1 MILTLTLTRVQM
13 WTMVILGREQMS
25 GGQIFGV
32 QMSGYDNNNNNN
44 DNDNTA
50 SNSSSSFVRDYLST
64 AAPIRSRDRHTSV
77 TTSCLVTLI
86 FNYRLDNAVRFFHA
100 PRTKLSIFGMYRRRE
115 IRRFCSL
122 VGLLTTERYL
132 VATDDIRALLF

>member
-44 DNDNTA
+44 NNNDNTA

-64 AAPIRSRDRHTSV
+64 AAPIPSRDRHTSV
-77 TTSCLVTLI
+77 TTSCLATLI
-86 FNYRLDNAVRFFHA
+86 FNYRLNNAVRFFFHA
-100 PRTKLSIFGMYRRRE
+100 PRTKLSIFGMYRRQE

-122 VGLLTTERYL
+122 VGLLTTKRYL
-132 VATDDIRALLF
+132 VATA

>member
-1 MILTLTLTRVQM
+1 M

-44 DNDNTA
+44 NNNTA

-77 TTSCLVTLI
+77 TTSCLATLI
-86 FNYRLDNAVRFFHA
+86 FNYRLNNAVRFFFMRHE
-100 PRTKLSIFGMYRRRE
+100 RNH
-115 IRRFCSL
+115 RFSVCTGDEKSAGFAHWL
-122 VGLLTTERYL
+122 DY
-132 VATDDIRALLF
+132 

>member
-77 TTSCLVTLI
+77 TTSCLATLI
-86 FNYRLDNAVRFFHA
+86 FNYRLNNAVRFFSCA
-100 PRTKLSIFGMYRRRE
+100 TNE
-115 IRRFCSL
+115 IIDFRYVPATRNPQ
-122 VGLLTTERYL
+122 VLLTGWTINDR
-132 VATDDIRALLF
+132 TISCCN